1 MNNQSLQVLRN
12 ILEALMTISV
22 KGNDVFTL
30 NNCMQAL
37 EQVIRSG
44 EQIAAAAKVAQ
55 QVPED
60 VE

>member
-1 MNNQSLQVLRN
+1 MNNQSLQMIRN

-37 EQVIRSG
+37 EQVIRSE